1 MNHLLSGTYS
11 VDLKELL
18 SIVHIEKT
26 MQKDTYLYQEG
37 DESDAIH
44 YILSGKVR
52 ISKITPDGRELTFR
66 ICGPNDFIGEVTPFC
81 EPSKYTVSAKVI
93 EEGVCAKI
101 RKEDLEEELLKNPS
115 LTKEYMKWMGI
126 HHQRTQSKFRDLI
139 LHGKK
144 GALYSTLIRLSNSY
158 GIEWEDGILI
168 DLSLTNMELAN
179 FCGMTREVVNRML
192 SELKKEQKLSL
203 VNGKLLIHDL
213 QYLKDQIHCENCPIE
228 FCTIY

>member
-1 MNHLLSGTYS
+1 MNQLLSGNYS

-18 SIVHIEKT
+18 SITHIEKT

-66 ICGPNDFIGEVTPFC
+66 ICGTNDFIGEVTPFC
-81 EPSKYTVSAKVI
+81 EPAKYTVSAKVI
-93 EEGVCAKI
+93 EEGKVAKI
-101 RKEDLEEELLKNPS
+101 GKEDLEEELLKNP
-115 LTKEYMKWMGI
+115 LLAREYMKWMGI

-158 GIEWEDGILI
+158 GVEGEEGILI
-168 DLSLTNMELAN
+168 DLSLTNTELAN
-179 FCGMTREVVNRML
+179 FCGMTREVVNRLL
-192 SELKKEQKLSL
+192 SELKKEQRISL
-203 VNGKLLIHDL
+203 VDGKIVIHDL
-213 QYLKDQIHCENCPIE
+213 QYLKNQIHCENCPVE